1 MKKKC
6 VLVILFMVLHIIAL
20 AQTQYDYYE
29 GKDAYGGVDTAIDGL
44 KIFGIIVLVAISV
57 VIVGGIWAKTMDL
70 FKHPKDTPPQQVFP
84 HKDAKTKEQHPRA
97 INKTVSEDPEHYVV
111 ITIEGKIVEADV
123 TRTDGTKTREWFWCE
138 IDSIMVNLKYN
149 VTLTIGNDI
158 VKPAGS
164 TYRGICVEKDDI
176 RYQTIENFKKHNQL
190 KIRGTFNPKKL
201 QLLRVDGY
209 NLYDE
214 FMYYYDGEAVKQ
226 SIITDKEAETI
237 ANA

>member
-1 MKKKC
+1 MKRLG
-6 VLVILFMVLHIIAL
+6 VLIIFLLTTVQLF

-29 GKDAYGGVDTAIDGL
+29 GRDAYGGVDTAINGL
-44 KIFGIIVLVAISV
+44 KVFGIIVLVVIAV
-57 VIVGGIWAKTMDL
+57 VIVGGIWAKTMDF
-70 FKHPKDTPPQQVFP
+70 FKQPKDSPPQHDFP
-84 HKDAKTKEQHPRA
+84 HKDTKTKEQHLRA
-97 INKTVSEDPEHYVV
+97 INKAVSEAPEHYVV

-123 TRTDGTKTREWFWCE
+123 TRTDGTREREWFWCE

-164 TYRGICVEKDDI
+164 TYRGMCVEKDDI

-214 FMYYYDGEAVKQ
+214 FVYYYDGKAVKQ